1 MNLEVL
7 NRPFEASQISQREG
21 RGGKVFDYVETHLVI
36 ARLNEAF
43 EGEWTFRVL
52 DRIVSEEEVVVLG
65 ELTAEGETK
74 QQWGSKEVLKNSTL
88 GDNLKAATS
97 DSLKKCATL
106 FGVALHLYADD
117 VTGSR
122 QTETNGSGSGGHLTE
137 AQRKLREKRRERQ
150 AA

>member
-1 MNLEVL
+1 M
-7 NRPFEASQISQREG
+7 
-21 RGGKVFDYVETHLVI
+21 I

-43 EGEWTFRVL
+43 EGNWTFRVIRH
-52 DRIVSEEEVVVLG
+52 DVSDEEVVVLG

-74 QQWGSKEVLKNSTL
+74 QQWGSKEVQKNSTL

-97 DSLKKCATL
+97 DALKKCATL

-117 VTGSR
+117 VTGPR
-122 QTETNGSGSGGHLTE
+122 PAETNGSGNGAGNGEQLTD